1 MYAARFPCGADS
13 VRRVTTQESTAS
25 FQLPEGLSESDTARL
40 KGLRRMKALAL
51 SLLVLAAIIYV
62 FTRDQDGFIGY
73 VNAGAEAAMVG
84 AIADWFAVTA
94 LFRHPLGLPIPHT
107 AIIPNR
113 KESLGESLQE
123 FVADNFLREDVIRE
137 RIQSAE
143 VSRRIGD
150 WLVTGEHSQR
160 LVDEGSRILSD
171 ALTHVKETDV
181 AAIIEEALI
190 PRMKEEE
197 LSPVVGQLFEEVLRD
212 DAHRGLVDLVL
223 AELGRWLLHNN
234 DEVAALIENRA
245 PGWTPQWLDKRVAGW
260 VHEQVVEWVAEIS
273 RTPEHPARI
282 TLDRWLVQ
290 LAHDLQHD
298 PTTMERAEK
307 LKERMLSQPRVIGT
321 SIHLWDALRRAL
333 IGSLG
338 DENGLLRRRAREEI
352 DVFGHKLIDDPELSR
367 RLDATISDIA
377 AYAVNN
383 YGSEVA
389 TIISATVNRWDGKE
403 TAERIELHVGRD
415 LQFIRI
421 NGTVVGGLA
430 GVVIH
435 AISAVL

>member
-1 MYAARFPCGADS
+1 M
-13 VRRVTTQESTAS
+13 
-25 FQLPEGLSESDTARL
+25 PEAMSEGDVARL
-40 KGLRRMKALAL
+40 KGLRKMKALAL

-62 FTRDQDGFIGY
+62 FTRDHDGFFGY

-160 LVDEGSRILSD
+160 LVNEGSRVLSD
-171 ALTHVKETDV
+171 ALSHVKETDV

-190 PRMKEEE
+190 PRMKEEK
-197 LSPVVGQLFEEVLRD
+197 LSPVVGQLLEEVLRD

-223 AELGRWLLHNN
+223 DELGRWLLHNH

-245 PGWTPQWLDKRVAGW
+245 PTWTPQWLDKRVAGW
-260 VHEQVVEWVAEIS
+260 VHEQVVEWVAEIG
-273 RTPEHPARI
+273 RTPGHPARI

-290 LAHDLQHD
+290 LAHDLQND
-298 PTTMERAEK
+298 PKTMERAEN
-307 LKERMLSQPRVIGT
+307 LKERMLSQPRVIDT
-321 SIHLWDALRRAL
+321 SIQLWDALRRAL
-333 IGSLG
+333 IGSLA
-338 DENGLLRRRAREEI
+338 DENGLLRRRAREEV
-352 DVFGHKLIDDPELSR
+352 DAFGQKLIDDPELSR

-383 YGSEVA
+383 YGNEVA

-421 NGTVVGGLA
+421 NGTVVGGMA
-430 GVVIH
+430 GVAIH
-435 AISAVL
+435 AISSIL

>member
-1 MYAARFPCGADS
+1 M
-13 VRRVTTQESTAS
+13 TTPESTAS
-25 FQLPEGLSESDTARL
+25 FQLPEGLSESDTVRL
-40 KGLRRMKALAL
+40 KGLRKMKALAL
-51 SLLVLAAIIYV
+51 SLLILAAIIYV
-62 FTRDQDGFIGY
+62 FTRDHDGFIGY

-160 LVDEGSRILSD
+160 VVTEGSRILSD
-171 ALTHVKETDV
+171 ALSHIKETDV
-181 AAIIEEALI
+181 AAMIEEALI
-190 PRMKEEE
+190 PRMKEEH
-197 LSPVVGQLFEEVLRD
+197 LSPVVGQLLEEVLRD

-223 AELGRWLLHNN
+223 DELGRWLLHNH

-245 PGWTPQWLDKRVAGW
+245 PTWTPQWLDKRVAGW

-273 RTPEHPARI
+273 RTPGHPARI

-298 PTTMERAEK
+298 PVTMGRAEN
-307 LKERMLSQPRVIGT
+307 LKERMLSQPRVIST
-321 SIHLWDALRRAL
+321 SIQLWDALRRAL

-338 DENGLLRRRAREEI
+338 DENGLLRRRAREEV
-352 DVFGHKLIDDPELSR
+352 DAFGQKLIDDPELSR

-435 AISAVL
+435 AISTIL